1 MLPTNTSTYTFSAP
15 AVGDEAP
22 TNSAEVIKAVNGA
35 NATWTSG
42 VNERF
47 AGFTLGDMRMLM
59 GAKPEDMSK
68 LPKMEPYDAA
78 TLAAVPASYDPRTSQ
93 KACTGPVLDQGFCGS
108 CWAFGATEAISD
120 RLCLSKGAGASFVQL
135 APLDLTTCD
144 SGVFKMEDGC
154 QGGQLSGAWDY
165 AKKTGLVEESCYPYL
180 QSQGGPVPTCEP
192 TAQPCLPESKF
203 IKTPKCAISSTCEA
217 TKHKLSSVYSVD
229 VAQLKAEL
237 VNKGPVE
244 SAFTVY
250 ADFPTYKSGV
260 YKHTT
265 GSALGGHA
273 IKIIGFGTEDNSNYC
288 MPHAL
293 ATPRLA
299 DRTSLM
305 LLGLGLLCH
314 SRVRASPPE
323 QGSCKTRGRPRGAT
337 AATSRS
343 PPATTSAASRASS
356 SRASSDLGLSTTH
369 GPAGRVF
376 TQGSILLYCLESFGP
391 YGRLKE
397 LLLHHTQAHSA

>member
-1 MLPTNTSTYTFSAP
+1 MLSTTIASTYAFSAP
-15 AVGDEAP
+15 TVGDEAP
-22 TNSAEVIKAVNGA
+22 ANSAEVIKAVNGA

-273 IKIIGFGTEDNSNYC
+273 IKIIGFGTEDNSDYC

-293 ATPRLA
+293 ARPLDSQIEPASCCSASACSATHAFAPPRRSRARAELVDDHVGRRRLLQ
-299 DRTSLM
+299 DRRRRR
-305 LLGLGLLCH
+305 
-314 SRVRASPPE
+314 RVRHREPAHRGHLLIWDSPPPTD
-323 QGSCKTRGRPRGAT
+323 QPAVF
-337 AATSRS
+337 S
-343 PPATTSAASRASS
+343 PKVP
-356 SRASSDLGLSTTH
+356 
-369 GPAGRVF
+369 
-376 TQGSILLYCLESFGP
+376 SFFIVW
-391 YGRLKE
+391 
-397 LLLHHTQAHSA
+397 QALVRMGD